1 MSSSIKYLDVS
12 SNTFDIETSKN
23 LGEGL
28 CRQKALQHLQISK
41 CSLEEGGLKCML
53 KGLQG
58 NKINFYCLEAS
69 YNYISSEVA
78 LELASVITNNPTMKH
93 LILQQCNLQEQG
105 LITITNA
112 LRSLSCL
119 RTLNISSNKISNEVA
134 LELKEAIALNNTF
147 GHLEMVSCDLT
158 EIGITTIANSLAK
171 ISSLT
176 HLNIGYN
183 SINDAAA
190 EALAAA
196 LLCNTFIQHLDLSYC
211 NIGEN
216 SFQTISKSLSATS
229 KLNLSNNII
238 TNPVAEELTIALYKT
253 CNLNSLIL
261 CNCNI
266 QELGF
271 DMILGTLC
279 GQNILHHLSLNC
291 NIISDQTAAKI
302 CEVTAASTFLIE
314 LEIGSCNISSHS
326 FRLIAESLMN
336 DNKISLEH
344 L

>member
-1 MSSSIKYLDVS
+1 M
-12 SNTFDIETSKN
+12 
-23 LGEGL
+23 
-28 CRQKALQHLQISK
+28 
-41 CSLEEGGLKCML
+41 
-53 KGLQG
+53 
-58 NKINFYCLEAS
+58 
-69 YNYISSEVA
+69 
-78 LELASVITNNPTMKH
+78 
-93 LILQQCNLQEQG
+93 
-105 LITITNA
+105 
-112 LRSLSCL
+112 
-119 RTLNISSNKISNEVA
+119 
-134 LELKEAIALNNTF
+134 
-147 GHLEMVSCDLT
+147 
-158 EIGITTIANSLAK
+158 
-171 ISSLT
+171 
-176 HLNIGYN
+176 
-183 SINDAAA
+183 
-190 EALAAA
+190 
-196 LLCNTFIQHLDLSYC
+196 DLSYC

-302 CEVTAASTFLIE
+302 CEVTATSTFLIE